1 MRKDLD
7 DVRKRLHS
15 RKKQRQP
22 LRTVPRSGRNHD
34 HIPSYSNQDVEMK
47 LHPLFNK
54 QSFLMR
60 AMIAAC
66 LFLGAGILF
75 KAESDRLVPAQD
87 YVIEMMAEEFQ
98 FATVKDW
105 YEGKF
110 GNPVALFPTTPETNL
125 NAEAPVYALPASGKV
140 QVLEDFETTGKGIMV
155 ETVLS
160 SGVEAIDAGV
170 VTYAGDKEGIGKTVV
185 LQHTDGSESWY
196 GMLDSID
203 VSLYDF
209 VQSKDQLGSVSN
221 SEDGKTGT
229 FYFAIKKNEAF
240 IDPLQVVPIE

>member
-15 RKKQRQP
+15 RKKHRQP
-22 LRTVPRSGRNHD
+22 MRAAPRSGRNHD
-34 HIPSYSNQDVEMK
+34 HMPIYSNQNVEMK
-47 LHPLFNK
+47 IHPLFNK

-66 LFLGAGILF
+66 LFLSAGILF
-75 KAESDRLVPAQD
+75 KAESDRLVPAQG
-87 YVIEMMAEEFQ
+87 YVTDMMAEEFQ
-98 FATVKDW
+98 FASVKEW

-110 GNPVALFPTTPETNL
+110 GNPVALFPTSPETNSS
-125 NAEAPVYALPASGKV
+125 AEAPVYALPASGKV
-140 QVLEDFETTGKGIMV
+140 QVLENFETTGKGIMV

-170 VTYAGDKEGIGKTVV
+170 VTYAGEKEGIGQTVV

-203 VSLYDF
+203 VSIYDF
-209 VQSKDQLGSVSN
+209 VQTKDQLGSVSN

>member
-22 LRTVPRSGRNHD
+22 MRGAPRSSQSHD
-34 HIPSYSNQDVEMK
+34 HMPTFTNQNVEMK
-47 LHPLFNK
+47 IHPLFNK

-87 YVIEMMAEEFQ
+87 YVTDMMAEEFQ
-98 FATVKDW
+98 FASVKEW
-105 YEGKF
+105 YEGNF
-110 GNPVALFPTTPETNL
+110 GNPVALFPTSKETNS
-125 NAEAPVYALPASGKV
+125 NSEAPVYALPASGKV
-140 QVLEDFETTGKGIMV
+140 LENFETTGKGIMV

-170 VTYAGDKEGIGKTVV
+170 VTYAGDKEGIGQTVV

-209 VQSKDQLGSVSN
+209 VQTKDQLGSVSN

>member
-22 LRTVPRSGRNHD
+22 MRGAPRLRQSHD
-34 HIPSYSNQDVEMK
+34 HMPTLTNQNVEMK
-47 LHPLFNK
+47 IHPLFNK

-87 YVIEMMAEEFQ
+87 YVTNMMAEEFQ
-98 FATVKDW
+98 FASVKDW
-105 YEGKF
+105 YEGNF
-110 GNPVALFPTTPETNL
+110 GNPVALFPTSPETNSD
-125 NAEAPVYALPASGKV
+125 AEAPVYALPASGKV
-140 QVLEDFETTGKGIMV
+140 LENFETTGKGIMV

-170 VTYAGDKEGIGKTVV
+170 VTYAGDKEGIGQTVV

-209 VQSKDQLGSVSN
+209 VQTKDQLGSVSN

>member
-22 LRTVPRSGRNHD
+22 MRGEPRSRQSHD
-34 HIPSYSNQDVEMK
+34 HMPTFTNQNVEMK
-47 LHPLFNK
+47 IHPLFNK

-87 YVIEMMAEEFQ
+87 YVNDMMAEEFQ
-98 FATVKDW
+98 FASVKEW
-105 YEGKF
+105 YEGNF
-110 GNPVALFPTTPETNL
+110 GNPVALFPTSPETNS
-125 NAEAPVYALPASGKV
+125 NSESPVYALPASGKV
-140 QVLEDFETTGKGIMV
+140 LENFETTGKGIMV

-170 VTYAGDKEGIGKTVV
+170 VTYAGDKEGIGQTVV

-209 VQSKDQLGSVSN
+209 VQTKDQLGSVSN